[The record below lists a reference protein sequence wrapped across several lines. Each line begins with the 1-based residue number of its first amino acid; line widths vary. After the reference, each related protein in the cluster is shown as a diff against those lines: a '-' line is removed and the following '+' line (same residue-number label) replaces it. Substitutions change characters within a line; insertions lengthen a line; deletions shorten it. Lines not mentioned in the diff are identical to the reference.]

1 MEEQDAGSGPLPRHY
16 HSHVLCGSPLGAR
29 HQPHFH
35 AYFSEYAALF
45 SVEPPALYEGAMPR
59 RQQNIF
65 LGWAEVHQQELMENW
80 QRARTQQPVLK
91 IEGTL

>member
-1 MEEQDAGSGPLPRHY
+1 MPEVARFHGIIIRMYYDD
-16 HSHVLCGSPLGAR
+16 R

-35 AYFSEYAALF
+35 AYFGEYAALF
-45 SVEPPALYEGAMPR
+45 SIEPPALYEGAMPR
-59 RQQNIF
+59 RQQNII
-65 LGWAEVHQQELMENW
+65 LGWAEVHQQELLENW